1 MRNTLAYFAQK
12 WIYAKNIIKSQ
23 IQVVFSS
30 KISVGPISNFQ
41 LINRFLTGKEN
52 QQKLESK
59 L

>member
-1 MRNTLAYFAQK
+1 MQK
-12 WIYAKNIIKSQ
+12 IIKSQ

-30 KISVGPISNFQ
+30 KILVGPISNFQ

-52 QQKLESK
+52 QQKFESK